1 MKVSKK
7 NKTEKQQ
14 IRTQVEFEFSME
26 SSNAYEENSTFFFF
40 NWEGDLSQRR
50 NNNHHHLNVGTWFWI
65 HKTFSYNFPF

>member
-40 NWEGDLSQRR
+40 LIEKE
-50 NNNHHHLNVGTWFWI
+50 I
-65 HKTFSYNFPF
+65 